1 MFFAAVASSA
11 QTLPSLLVPSDAAG
25 LGTASANVAATPTA
39 YQVENNVAG
48 MSFSPSR
55 FSAGVYYGMWQP
67 RDAHCGIEL
76 FRSVGAFAGGIAAF
90 RGDIV

>member
-1 MFFAAVASSA
+1 MMFFAAVASSA

-55 FSAGVYYGMWQP
+55 FSAGVSYGMWQP
-67 RDAHCGIEL
+67 MLPTKSSVQVRCGAVKRDWL
-76 FRSVGAFAGGIAAF
+76 
-90 RGDIV
+90 